1 MVSDHKFCSKTRYL
15 TILYLYVN
23 IKTHC
28 CITNSIKKGVT
39 SVLRAPSPQPG
50 GLQCY
55 GRDGTIDPGG
65 RGECCEQEA
74 ERGGAAVLLT
84 WAHAGHPTLHLKCK
98 GDKMVSPQH
107 FPLKLLKQN
116 TITSLLLPLCF
127 SLCRKRALSECL
139 RRSGS
144 CRLASLLQVCKVVES
159 ISVVNGLHFPQTLVT
174 LFISSS
180 VLPPFPTEAQK
191 HFNSYLSRMSLKRS
205 LGRQFW
211 NSPLMQSSY

>member
-1 MVSDHKFCSKTRYL
+1 MAEM
-15 TILYLYVN
+15 
-23 IKTHC
+23 
-28 CITNSIKKGVT
+28 
-39 SVLRAPSPQPG
+39 APST
-50 GLQCY
+50 LE
-55 GRDGTIDPGG
+55 
-65 RGECCEQEA
+65 GEVSA
-74 ERGGAAVLLT
+74 VSRRLSRGGAAVLLT

-116 TITSLLLPLCF
+116 MITSLLLPLCF

-144 CRLASLLQVCKVVES
+144 CRLDSLLQVCIVEG

-211 NSPLMQSSY
+211 NTPLMQSSY